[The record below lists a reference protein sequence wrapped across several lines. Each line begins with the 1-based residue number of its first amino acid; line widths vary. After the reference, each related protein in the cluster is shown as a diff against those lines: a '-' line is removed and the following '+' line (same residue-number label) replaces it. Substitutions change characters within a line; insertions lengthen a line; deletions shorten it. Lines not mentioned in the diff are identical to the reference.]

1 MCVSAIYCFTSYDKC
16 TYCKSL
22 WMKAS
27 AKCRCSLVQVK
38 VMRVQDEL
46 ESGQRSRRSGMSLQ
60 QQVGHYRRKL
70 LQKVRR

>member
-1 MCVSAIYCFTSYDKC
+1 V
-16 TYCKSL
+16 
-22 WMKAS
+22 
-27 AKCRCSLVQVK
+27 R

-70 LQKVRR
+70 LQKVRPPDHHLLIFIQLA